1 MITTLLTT
9 TLAVMITYGV
19 DEKVQACPGDVVTIL
34 WSDMYNIHESV
45 TSECGGYE
53 KHSYETAGS
62 IRHFRNL
69 VAPPGKSRYFHDVTC
84 KVRLEVS
91 CPTLTCAEIKDVY
104 EEHCCNTSTTPSLPN
119 RFTAQQLTSNG
130 NFCAQM
136 KTTYKQGQCCHGA
149 VELSWGPSK
158 INLEE
163 LVGKTYLLQP
173 ARFRMTFEFDDG
185 QVYLVERTPLGE
197 MYLRFPVYTYGDR
210 FLKLGEAELNPEYR
224 TNITITQTLDFGGLL
239 DSPLQGLSRIL
250 STLSNEMNTT
260 SWPLMDHLDLD
271 FVYLTPDQ
279 TEIRYVIADYEIRD
293 NSGKRRYLSEESME
307 TFETLMGFWYM
318 TLETVTPSSLPV
330 VYPNSLFI
338 KLTHNRESGSWDY
351 QPL

>member
-1 MITTLLTT
+1 
-9 TLAVMITYGV
+9 
-19 DEKVQACPGDVVTIL
+19 
-34 WSDMYNIHESV
+34 
-45 TSECGGYE
+45 
-53 KHSYETAGS
+53 
-62 IRHFRNL
+62 
-69 VAPPGKSRYFHDVTC
+69 
-84 KVRLEVS
+84 
-91 CPTLTCAEIKDVY
+91 
-104 EEHCCNTSTTPSLPN
+104 
-119 RFTAQQLTSNG
+119 
-130 NFCAQM
+130 M
-136 KTTYKQGQCCHGA
+136 KNTYKQGQCCHGA
-149 VELSWGPSK
+149 VELSWGPSE

-173 ARFRMTFEFDDG
+173 ARFRMTFEVDDG

-224 TNITITQTLDFGGLL
+224 TNITITQTVDVGVLSN
-239 DSPLQGLSRIL
+239 SPLQGLAEIVSAL
-250 STLSNEMNTT
+250 TNEMNTT

-279 TEIRYVIADYEIRD
+279 TEIRYVIADYEFRD
-293 NSGKRRYLSEESME
+293 NSEKRRYISEESLE

-338 KLTHNRESGSWDY
+338 KLTHNRESGSWDF